1 MVDAGAHTLL
11 GLGPLARQVVAEKEE
26 VGEGDVGVLAHHV
39 GLGVVLKVT
48 PGRTK
53 KEEKKEESIS
63 TWHTGGAKKK

>member
-1 MVDAGAHTLL
+1 M
-11 GLGPLARQVVAEKEE
+11 VAEKEE

-53 KEEKKEESIS
+53 KKRKEGSIS
-63 TWHTGGAKKK
+63 TWHTGGGQEEVVAE